1 MRLGEYQELVCV
13 KKVDFGIYLSTSS
26 ASEEKGTASGKADSA
41 DGSKAGG

>member
-26 ASEEKGTASGKADSA
+26 ASEERVLLPAKQIPDLSLIHI
-41 DGSKAGG
+41 